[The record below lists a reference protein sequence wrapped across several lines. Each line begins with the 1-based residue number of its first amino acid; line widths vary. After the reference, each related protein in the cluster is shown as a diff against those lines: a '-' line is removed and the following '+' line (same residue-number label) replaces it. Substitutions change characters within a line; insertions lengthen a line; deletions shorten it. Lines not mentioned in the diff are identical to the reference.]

1 MNILRGWELS
11 CWGLGNLIQ
20 AGGKGLQP
28 SNAKPSWMTV
38 L

>member
-1 MNILRGWELS
+1 MSISRGWELS
-11 CWGLGNLIQ
+11 CLDLGYLTQ